1 MLKMIR
7 SLNQQHKNKIK
18 LEVIVKSKF
27 NVSVQL
33 LKLFFQKSSLKNRI
47 YYSALCIQKNRV
59 ILVLF
64 FVKANIIEKMIDIS
78 LTTTKTTQFTSR
90 TTPTNKK
97 GVYFLFVSSFWLY
110 TKYFLKSRCF

>member
-78 LTTTKTTQFTSR
+78 LTTTETTQFTSR
-90 TTPTNKK
+90 TTPTNK